1 MLRIRPVTMRS
12 FSARNLSAADIERKI
27 SIWTLSAVGWVSLGG
42 AGIALPIYHT
52 IHP

>member
-1 MLRIRPVTMRS
+1 MRS
-12 FSARNLSAADIERKI
+12 FGTRNLSASDIERKI

-42 AGIALPIYHT
+42 VGITLPIYHT